1 MFGALMLTDI
11 ISSLIDREGGFT
23 NHPNDLGGPT
33 NYGITQA
40 TLQWWL
46 KRPVTLNDIKA
57 ITPTLASEIY
67 TALYV
72 KNPGFDQL
80 DVPEYL
86 QSQLI
91 DFGVNSGPRLV
102 VMKLQGLLGVTQD
115 GDIGPET
122 KAALLK
128 SEPRALN
135 NRLAIERLKMV
146 GRIISRDKSQAVF
159 AAGWINRACSFYQP

>member
-1 MFGALMLTDI
+1 MLTDI
-11 ISSLIDREGGFT
+11 IAHLIQTEGGFSD
-23 NHPNDLGGPT
+23 HPNDPGGPT

-40 TLQWWL
+40 TLEWWL

-67 TALYV
+67 TTLYV

-80 DVPEYL
+80 GVPEYL
-86 QSQLI
+86 QAQLI
-91 DFGVNSGPRLV
+91 DFGVNSGPRLAI
-102 VMKLQGLLGVTQD
+102 MKLQTLLGVEAD

-122 KAALLK
+122 KAAIVGVDPQK
-128 SEPRALN
+128 LN
-135 NRLAIERLKMV
+135 NRLVIERLKMV

-159 AAGWINRACSFYQP
+159 AAGWINRACSFFQP